1 MTTPEASPPSPEP
14 PESNTSSASPSEPA
28 DSSPTQPSEPS
39 GTAVP
44 PPSDPQD
51 PTTPPPS
58 VEPPASSGIL
68 DWIKRNM
75 LIVGGVTGGGVVIV
89 IIAILFGTGAIGG
102 GGGPSEAKDYLLD
115 GTVAVAVVQVADI
128 MAAPE
133 IPAQLAG
140 FGSLGFPNLDPEDS
154 SDWIDAW
161 ESEWNDDFPQIW
173 GGIGLEDI
181 TTVLLQEDEGGR
193 DLGWIF
199 FGVFAF
205 EDVRESLEEAGK
217 QSDTYRDFE
226 IWGDDVALLED
237 RGAILVGA
245 FVQDVLK
252 ALDTER
258 GFADDT
264 NVLLQALERAGGGL
278 AMAATSTCSGSFFQ
292 ASPNGCEAV
301 LEAVISGDA
310 QNTVVSGTYIF
321 GSETRAASGLEDI
334 ENAIDTQDTYDADL
348 NEIEAD
354 GPFVSYEVSI
364 VGEFV
369 GSAAAGIGSES
380 GPLSYALE
388 DIGSIG
394 MLNIAA
400 ILESAEIPAHLVRI
414 GRIRVPVDGIDEPE
428 EWKEEWED
436 EWDGLFF
443 GLVGEVLSLNDIT
456 SVVYQGTEDGELGVL
471 LFGKFDFDE
480 VREFLEDEEREQDTY
495 RGFEI
500 WDNEIALLEDRGLIA
515 LNSGEFVKDLLKA
528 LDTGEGFLD
537 DTGKLRAGLDKAG
550 EGLFLAGSTSCGDS
564 VFRPSLRSCEA
575 VVEVIKGGDPDT
587 TEITAVYVFSSERR
601 AESGMEDLEEFIE
614 DQERYDAD
622 IEKIEAE
629 GEFVSYEV
637 TIHE

>member
-369 GSAAAGIGSES
+369 GSARQ
-380 GPLSYALE
+380 
-388 DIGSIG
+388 
-394 MLNIAA
+394 
-400 ILESAEIPAHLVRI
+400 V
-414 GRIRVPVDGIDEPE
+414 
-428 EWKEEWED
+428 
-436 EWDGLFF
+436 
-443 GLVGEVLSLNDIT
+443 
-456 SVVYQGTEDGELGVL
+456 
-471 LFGKFDFDE
+471 
-480 VREFLEDEEREQDTY
+480 
-495 RGFEI
+495 
-500 WDNEIALLEDRGLIA
+500 
-515 LNSGEFVKDLLKA
+515 
-528 LDTGEGFLD
+528 
-537 DTGKLRAGLDKAG
+537 
-550 EGLFLAGSTSCGDS
+550 
-564 VFRPSLRSCEA
+564 
-575 VVEVIKGGDPDT
+575 
-587 TEITAVYVFSSERR
+587 
-601 AESGMEDLEEFIE
+601 
-614 DQERYDAD
+614 
-622 IEKIEAE
+622 
-629 GEFVSYEV
+629 
-637 TIHE
+637 